1 LYKNIFNLRY
11 IIFIIFT
18 IFYIGCGEVDCSYSD
33 DYKPFL
39 YNLFKTEYFWAD
51 KVPDNVDLD
60 RYNSPQ
66 EMIDALRYK
75 PKDRWSMVLSKQENS
90 NFLNQKSG
98 GFGFASMD
106 INNTIIVL
114 FVRINSPADKA
125 GLKRGDIIKKIDDK
139 NASIQKILSYKSQL
153 DKEVKFDIYRSSI
166 HKDIIIYIKVQDYTF
181 NVSNKKVVDTP
192 NGERVGYFRLD
203 SFTATATQEIDQA
216 FDYFKS
222 ENINKLVIDLRYN
235 GGGSVVTASILL
247 DKFTRDRDN
256 QLQFKLRWNDNY
268 QNKNQVA
275 TFETDDNSI
284 DLEQILF
291 LTTRNTA
298 SASELVIN
306 AMKPYLGDNI
316 IIIGDR
322 THGKPVGMEGKT
334 DGVYIYY
341 LINFVIENYNGVYDY
356 FNGLSVTKGCETSDD
371 ITHQLGD
378 PKEEM
383 LKKAL
388 FYIDNG
394 HC

>member
-1 LYKNIFNLRY
+1 MYKNIFNLRY

-18 IFYIGCGEVDCSYSD
+18 IFYIGCGEVDCSCSD

-75 PKDRWSMVLSKQENS
+75 PKDRWSMVLSKKENS

-153 DKEVKFDIYRSSI
+153 DKEVKFDIYRDSI

-192 NGERVGYFRLD
+192 NGEKVGYFRLD

-216 FDYFKS
+216 FDYFKL
-222 ENINKLVIDLRYN
+222 ENINCV
-235 GGGSVVTASILL
+235 
-247 DKFTRDRDN
+247 
-256 QLQFKLRWNDNY
+256 
-268 QNKNQVA
+268 
-275 TFETDDNSI
+275 
-284 DLEQILF
+284 
-291 LTTRNTA
+291 
-298 SASELVIN
+298 
-306 AMKPYLGDNI
+306 
-316 IIIGDR
+316 
-322 THGKPVGMEGKT
+322 H
-334 DGVYIYY
+334 
-341 LINFVIENYNGVYDY
+341 
-356 FNGLSVTKGCETSDD
+356 
-371 ITHQLGD
+371 
-378 PKEEM
+378 
-383 LKKAL
+383 
-388 FYIDNG
+388 
-394 HC
+394 